1 MRLNELYKR
10 THYSWIITIG
20 TSLVF
25 FLSAGLS
32 GGTFAI
38 FLPELVRVM
47 NLSYSQVSFI
57 PTLTGFTGLFMMV
70 FVRQIINKIGIRRT
84 IFIGGILI
92 TVGTFVT
99 ASLKSVFT
107 LYVGGLIIGL
117 GFGMFSTIPISML
130 IVRWFKKSI
139 GFAIGL
145 SYAGS
150 GVAVII
156 ASPIFT
162 YIIVRF
168 GLQIAYLV
176 LALWILITTILATLL
191 IRNHPKDKNI
201 EQYGYCEKAELKNRR
216 DTETLEE
223 DFFSDVTKE

>member
-1 MRLNELYKR
+1 
-10 THYSWIITIG
+10 
-20 TSLVF
+20 
-25 FLSAGLS
+25 
-32 GGTFAI
+32 
-38 FLPELVRVM
+38 
-47 NLSYSQVSFI
+47 
-57 PTLTGFTGLFMMV
+57 MV

-117 GFGMFSTIPISML
+117 GFGMCSTIPISML

-223 DFFSDVTKE
+223 DFFSDVTKEEHNRFLLMLFVLVIMSIPIKSIVSHMSSILTNGREVSLLLAYLAHEVRAQAGDESVAFN